1 MEDTLKFIDDV
12 IAEYNE
18 RMKSQPYQIN
28 LLEEVH
34 MHDDGQRK
42 DLSGAKK
49 KICENAHTRILERIL
64 RFQNQEGYIFLKSL
78 IDYIQE
84 KSRSESWSNIH
95 VDAPMYKSEF
105 NCDKI
110 SGRIDL
116 LIWEEG
122 KYALIFE
129 NKINEAGDQSNQIAR
144 YISHLCQS
152 GFSEEQVFV
161 LYLSAEGIEKEFR
174 QTWQLDGADY
184 KESFVPRF
192 FDLSYRYEILPWLTD
207 KATSIV
213 NHMYRQIPL
222 KSAIDQYIDYLNGK
236 FSLRKA
242 EKSLMIQLLNH
253 KLDIETTVNQR
264 LWKVDS
270 LITKARSISSN
281 LNAELNKDHIRVLNH
296 IIESCE
302 EIKSETIKQRLLPT
316 INYNEF
322 LRRHFRRRDVYLGY
336 QIPLNDRTYLLY
348 IGKSPSNYLACSAIS
363 LPNEEAMDEVSAS
376 IFQRFLTKG
385 KNGYRYIQCK
395 TNDGKWDYEYA
406 ITVYNSIL
414 SLLNNDY
421 K

>member
-1 MEDTLKFIDDV
+1 MEDTLKFINDV

-64 RFQNQEGYIFLKSL
+64 QFQNQDGYIFLKSL

-95 VDAPMYKSEF
+95 VDAPLFKSEF
-105 NCDKI
+105 NCDKS

-122 KYALIFE
+122 KYAIIFE
-129 NKINEAGDQSNQIAR
+129 NKINEAGDQSNQLAR

-161 LYLSAEGIEKEFR
+161 LYLSAEGIEKEFK

-192 FDLSYRYEILPWLTD
+192 FDLSYRYEILPWLND
-207 KATSIV
+207 KIESSLDSLSGQL
-213 NHMYRQIPL
+213 NL
-222 KSAIDQYIDYLNGK
+222 ESAIKQYVDYLKGK
-236 FSLRKA
+236 FGLRENEAPIIKGILKRRVVGDNPNSKIKWLDNKLSEMNETTNELKKTA
-242 EKSLMIQLLNH
+242 STDYDSNTLRHAKIIQEGLYSVKSEMIQHEIGDYPFPIYDRH
-253 KLDIETTVNQR
+253 KVYDRTCHFGY
-264 LWKVDS
+264 
-270 LITKARSISSN
+270 LIT
-281 LNAELNKDHIRVLNH
+281 NH
-296 IIESCE
+296 NR
-302 EIKSETIKQRLLPT
+302 Q
-316 INYNEF
+316 
-322 LRRHFRRRDVYLGY
+322 
-336 QIPLNDRTYLLY
+336 YLLY
-348 IGKSPSNYLACSAIS
+348 I
-363 LPNEEAMDEVSAS
+363 
-376 IFQRFLTKG
+376 
-385 KNGYRYIQCK
+385 
-395 TNDGKWDYEYA
+395 YEYQGKFGTSVISYPHKNERIDADSERLFVRLERSDKANHSYKVSYFDVGDYQGA
-406 ITVYNSIL
+406 IGRLKEVLDAIRHS
-414 SLLNNDY
+414 S
-421 K
+421 